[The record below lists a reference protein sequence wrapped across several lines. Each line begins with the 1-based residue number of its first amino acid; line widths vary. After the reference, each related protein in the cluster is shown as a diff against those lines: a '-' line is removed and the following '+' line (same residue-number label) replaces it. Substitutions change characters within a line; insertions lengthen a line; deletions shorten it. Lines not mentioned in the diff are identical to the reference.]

1 VEEEPGFAEME
12 FGAWDGL
19 TFAEVAER
27 DKAGLEAWMG
37 QLDRAPEGG
46 ESFETV
52 QARVLSALTRV
63 REAHEGRTIVVV
75 SHVTPIKILVSN
87 AIGAP
92 LDGVFRMELSPASV
106 SVVSYYPEENGIP
119 DRASLRLYNAR
130 PPGNDAFAAG
140 ATSW

>member
-1 VEEEPGFAEME
+1 ME

-27 DKAGLEAWMG
+27 DRAGLEAWPAT
-37 QLDRAPEGG
+37 LDRAPEGG

-52 QARVLSALTRV
+52 ELRVLARSSGSVRRTRAATV
-63 REAHEGRTIVVV
+63 VVV
-75 SHVTPIKILVSN
+75 SHVTPIKILVGR
-87 AIGAP
+87 ALGAP
-92 LDGVFRMELSPASV
+92 LEGVFRMELSPASV

-130 PPGNDAFAAG
+130 PPGNDAFGSA